1 MTFEVKGPLGIVFRD
16 NRDAH
21 CVVVGSINPDG
32 LASSYDCLC
41 EGLILRA
48 CVRAAPSRPPRLP
61 SSPAP
66 GRPAARRR
74 RCLPPQ
80 ARAELCGASTL
91 FVFAAVP
98 SVGGSVGMMSPG
110 A

>member
-48 CVRAAPSRPPRLP
+48 CVRAAPSRLASPPPRPQAGPQRADAGAYRLRRAP
-61 SSPAP
+61 SCA
-66 GRPAARRR
+66 GRPRSLCLR
-74 RCLPPQ
+74 RC
-80 ARAELCGASTL
+80 R
-91 FVFAAVP
+91 P
-98 SVGGSVGMMSPG
+98 SVAQLG
-110 A
+110 